1 MGQTILGLT
10 PDRYA
15 SDAWTGRPGCEVCT
29 DVDAD
34 AVKALYL
41 STLAHAAASA

>member
-10 PDRYA
+10 PDRYE
-15 SDAWTGRPGCEVCT
+15 SDAWLDRPACKVCI

-41 STLAHAAASA
+41 ETLALAGQ